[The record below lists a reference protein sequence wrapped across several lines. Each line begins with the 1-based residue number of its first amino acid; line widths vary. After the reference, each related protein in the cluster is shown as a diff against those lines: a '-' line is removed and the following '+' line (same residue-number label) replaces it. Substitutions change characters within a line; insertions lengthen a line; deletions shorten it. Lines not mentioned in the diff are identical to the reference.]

1 MLNSNNSLFS
11 SDRER
16 RLWLWTLAVLLA
28 IYSTLGLAGELA
40 GVLRDR
46 GLLANFLFLSM
57 FFIGVTVLAL
67 GLKMR
72 PGGAE
77 IGVALGVTAVYILL
91 FMRMGATI
99 EERSHLMEYSVV
111 GALIY
116 QALSERHRNGRHVP
130 LPALLALVATTF
142 FGVLDEAIQWLL
154 PNRVFDPIDILF
166 NFLAG
171 FLAIL
176 ATLVLTN
183 VRARYRRR

>member
-1 MLNSNNSLFS
+1 MLNSTNSFFS

-16 RLWLWTLAVLLA
+16 RLWLWTLAVVIA
-28 IYSTLGLAGELA
+28 IYSTLGLAGQLA

-57 FFIGVTVLAL
+57 FLIGATVLTL

-77 IGVALGVTAVYILL
+77 IGVALGVTAIYILL
-91 FMRMGATI
+91 FMRLGATM

-116 QALSERHRNGRHVP
+116 QALTERHRNGCRVP
-130 LPALLALVATTF
+130 LPALLAIVSTTLL
-142 FGVLDEAIQWLL
+142 GVLDEGIQWFL

-176 ATLVLTN
+176 ATLALTS
-183 VRARYRRR
+183 VRARYRRD